1 MYPLP
6 LHPRGFMSILNKN
19 TLELKRQ
26 KNKPTPPPAEGVDIL
41 YTKDAGLYIEDSHG
55 EERLIGP
62 TTVPKEVIAYYIL
75 SEHIFIEPGQSLEVN
90 YDQQVIDTCNSVQ
103 TGDGWKFV
111 APCSGF
117 FSVYAN
123 LDASLCNRTS
133 VSDPLFEF
141 HLLKNNYIVDTPP
154 VLHPSRGRIF
164 SFCNQIV
171 HLNKGE
177 NLQILCYF
185 GDSEK
190 GFCLLGAQENS
201 VRIIRLPV
209 G

>member
-1 MYPLP
+1 MN
-6 LHPRGFMSILNKN
+6 ILNKN

-26 KNKPTPPPAEGVDIL
+26 RNKPTPTPAEGVDIL
-41 YTKDAGLYIEDSHG
+41 YTKDAGLYMEDSHG

-62 TTVPKEVIAYYIL
+62 TPASKEVIAYYRL
-75 SEHIFIEPGQSLEVN
+75 SEHIYIYPGQSLAVDYN
-90 YDQQVIDTCNSVQ
+90 QQVIDTCNSVQ
-103 TGDGWKFV
+103 TGAGWKFV

-117 FSVYAN
+117 YSVYAN
-123 LDASLCNRTS
+123 LNASLCNRTS
-133 VSDPLFEF
+133 ISDPLFEF
-141 HLLKNNYIVDTPP
+141 HLLKNSYIVDTPP
-154 VLHPSRGRIF
+154 VLRPSQDRIF

-171 HLNKGE
+171 RLNHSE
-177 NLQILCYF
+177 NLQLLCYF